1 MPDDAVQD
9 DGAPTVR
16 AASFLLRMVAGI
28 VDLAVVGALAV
39 GATLAWFGLH
49 PPEFPPRYWNHL
61 DYLVDLINMR
71 PDLVLPPVV
80 AFVAAYVLWDTVFT
94 AALGH
99 TPTARL
105 FRMRVVNG
113 RGQPVG
119 VIRAFVRALMS
130 LAFAAAAFAGPL
142 WALVSPRRRMLHD
155 ILCGCHVV
163 RGDVVA
169 GPCPE
174 VAPVDDG
181 TPAWE
186 AGPRR

>member
-1 MPDDAVQD
+1 MPDDAVR
-9 DGAPTVR
+9 DGGVPTVR
-16 AASFLLRMVAGI
+16 AATFLLRVFAGL
-28 VDLAVVGALAV
+28 VDLAVVGALAA
-39 GATLAWFGLH
+39 GATLAWFALV

-71 PDLVLPPVV
+71 PDLVLPPMI
-80 AFVAAYVLWDTVFT
+80 AFATVYVLWDTAFT
-94 AALGH
+94 AALGNS
-99 TPTARL
+99 PAARL
-105 FRMRVVNG
+105 FKMRVVNG

-119 VIRAFVRALMS
+119 VIRAFVRAVMS

-155 ILCGCHVV
+155 ILSGCHVV
-163 RGDVVA
+163 RGDVFV

-174 VAPVDDG
+174 AVPVDDG
-181 TPAWE
+181 VPAWE